1 VKLQRFGR
9 TPTFYSSIS
18 VRTEGHQEEAPDE
31 RRRDEQVGVVEL
43 EILLGV
49 EGHSVENFVDPG
61 FEYRR
66 GRHQR
71 GFGGQRENGQQFL
84 NHFFKFHIF
93 VFDQIYVSRKD

>member
-1 VKLQRFGR
+1 VKLLRFGR
-9 TPTFYSSIS
+9 TPTFNFSIA

-49 EGHSVENFVDPG
+49 EGHPVENFVDPR

-71 GFGGQRENGQQFL
+71 GFGGQRKNGQQFL
-84 NHFFKFHIF
+84 NLFF
-93 VFDQIYVSRKD
+93 